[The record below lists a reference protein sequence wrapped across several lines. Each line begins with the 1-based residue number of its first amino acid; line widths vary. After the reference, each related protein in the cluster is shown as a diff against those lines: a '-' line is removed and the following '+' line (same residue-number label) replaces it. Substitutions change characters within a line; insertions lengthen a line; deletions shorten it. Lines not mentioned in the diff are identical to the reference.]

1 MIKPTKHQLEEI
13 AQCIIDLGLSHDE
26 IVDYLMGWFE
36 LETQDIATTAK
47 ADGEWVNIDGREMY
61 VDKFRA
67 STYTDLKWTPLPEP
81 LKESGWLRDSN
92 THVNKS
98 KESNNE

>member
-36 LETQDIATTAK
+36 LEIQDIATPVK
-47 ADGEWVNIDGREMY
+47 VDGES
-61 VDKFRA
+61 A
-67 STYTDLKWTPLPEP
+67 LLKAIKLHQLNLEKKSRTLPEP
-81 LKESGWLRDSN
+81 PKEGGWLRYSN
-92 THVNKS
+92 THVNK
-98 KESNNE
+98 